1 MDARWSLALILILG
15 AALAGC
21 LGGDDA
27 QPTGNDDDD
36 GTPAE
41 GTGTITGRVLTSDL
55 SEIEG
60 ANVALVDDGELVADT
75 QSDETGEY
83 RLENIEPGQY
93 RLQVGAVCCREG
105 VQGVEVVEGE
115 TVTVDMQ
122 LDRFTA
128 ADLKEPFVEEFDWT
142 GFLACGAGA
151 VGVTTNP
158 CFLDESS
165 DNVHEFQVE
174 EGINALAFGMTWES
188 AGGIFGEDLYVTL
201 ENNDCDATECSYEY
215 GELEGPD
222 PLSMVI
228 NNGDISDDEWT
239 WDKVEEPRE
248 LQFRV
253 FPSFE
258 VAVVYQ
264 QAFTVHWHVFH
275 NQEAPGDYTPIPDA

>member
-1 MDARWSLALILILG
+1 MNARWSLTLVLILG

-27 QPTGNDDDD
+27 KVSTNDDDIEPD
-36 GTPAE
+36 E
-41 GTGTITGRVLTSDL
+41 GTGSITGRVLTSDL

-60 ANVALVDDGELVADT
+60 ATVALVDDGELVGET
-75 QSDETGEY
+75 RSDETGKY
-83 RLENIEPGQY
+83 TLESIEPGQY
-93 RLQVGAVCCREG
+93 RLQVGATCCREA

-115 TVTVDMQ
+115 TITVDMQ

-128 ADLKEPFVEEFDWT
+128 ADLKQPFIEEFDWT

-158 CFLDESS
+158 CFADESS
-165 DNVHEFQVE
+165 DNVHDFEVD
-174 EGINALAFGMTWES
+174 EGINALAFGMTWDS
-188 AGGIFGEDLYVTL
+188 AGGVFGEDLYVTL
-201 ENNDCDATECSYEY
+201 ENDGCDATECSYEY
-215 GELEGPD
+215 GQLEGSD
-222 PLSMVI
+222 PLSMVV
-228 NNGDISDDEWT
+228 NNGDISDDEWK
-239 WDKVEEPRE
+239 WDKVEGKRP